1 MRQTAAMP
9 DPLDDRPFAWTR
21 RGEEVHVTHRGRP
34 AVVLRRA
41 AAERFVDRVERLDE
55 AGAQQLM
62 ARVTGNFKRGNER
75 R

>member
-21 RGEEVHVTHRGRP
+21 RGEDVHVTHRGRP

-41 AAERFVDRVERLDE
+41 AAVRFVERVERLDE
-55 AGAQQLM
+55 AGALHLM

-75 R
+75 G

>member
-21 RGEEVHVTHRGRP
+21 RGEDVHVTRRGRP

-41 AAERFVDRVERLDE
+41 AAVRFVERVERLDE
-55 AGAQQLM
+55 AGALQLM

-75 R
+75 G

>member
-9 DPLDDRPFAWTR
+9 DPLDDRPFAWTQH
-21 RGEEVHVTHRGRP
+21 GDEVHVTHRGRP

-41 AAERFVDRVERLDE
+41 AAERFLAQVQALDD